1 MAPVSLT
8 GFAPVRAAPPRFALQ
23 SPRPDIMQAAGTATA
38 ALMAPGVVSGPAYSY
53 APQADVADLPID
65 RDYHAARIE
74 DFEAAEDASRKMR
87 ERAERDVD
95 YYDNKQLTEEQFRE
109 LERRGQPPVTLN
121 MIRQKVDYL
130 LGLEKTS
137 RTKPRALPR
146 TRRHEQD
153 AFAVGD
159 ALQYVSDDNRYHQ
172 VRSRVWKDI
181 LTAGWG
187 GLEVVAEPV
196 QNPQDGMPSHRIV
209 FRQSKWD
216 RMWWDGHSA
225 EEDFNDANHRGLVR
239 WMDRKDAVREYG
251 AGAEK
256 VFDETIQIG
265 MIGGTFDDRPK
276 TTTWIEQGKR
286 RRIRVVQEYFRDDDG
301 QWHFCEF
308 TKGGILKAGVSPWR
322 NERGETI
329 HPYEW
334 CSGYVDRENNRY
346 GVIRDLIDPQDEIN
360 KRRSKALW
368 HFTQRQTFSTPEAR
382 GDGSVNELRR
392 QLARPDGHIALG
404 AGAKWGEN
412 FGIIPTNDQAQG
424 NIELLQQAMQVFEVM
439 GPNAAMMGL
448 KKGDL
453 SGRSVL
459 AQQQGGQ
466 IQQGTLTDTLTDLDI
481 GAFTKAW
488 FQIRAHWTA
497 ETWVRVTDDER
508 NIKWVGFNQPALEP
522 VMQPVFDP
530 AVPGSMG
537 QEPVMGPDGQ
547 PLMQPVMDPMTG
559 QPVLQNNV
567 AEMMVDI
574 IIDPAPDSVTIMD
587 EQFALL
593 LQLKQVDVNNE
604 IPLIALV
611 QAMPNLRNK
620 ADILKALQERQQ
632 QGPNPI
638 QLQAAQ
644 LDMQDK
650 AAGVAHK
657 AAQADHQR
665 ALASR
670 IEQEIGHAQDEHEAS
685 YAMGTGGFAPPA
697 PQRPQGFGA

>member
-1 MAPVSLT
+1 MPLSPVTL
-8 GFAPVRAAPPRFALQ
+8 APPRYARQ
-23 SPRPDIMQAAGTATA
+23 SPRPDMLQAAGTAAA
-38 ALMAPGVVSGPAYSY
+38 ALAAPGLVAKPAYAY
-53 APQADVADLPID
+53 APQAGAGGPAELTID

-74 DFEAAEDASRKMR
+74 EFEAAEDASRKMR

-95 YYDNKQLTEEQFRE
+95 YYDNKQLTEAEFRE

-146 TRRHEQD
+146 TRRHEND

-159 ALQYVSDDNRYHQ
+159 ALQYVADDNRYHQ
-172 VRSRVWKDI
+172 LRSRVWKDI

-187 GLEVVAEPV
+187 GLEVVAEEVPLV
-196 QNPQDGMPSHRIV
+196 HEGIPTHRIV
-209 FRQSKWD
+209 FRQCKWD
-216 RMWWDGHSA
+216 RMWWDAHSA
-225 EEDFNDANHRGLVR
+225 EEDFADANHKGLVR
-239 WMDRKDAVREYG
+239 WMDRKDAIREYG
-251 AGAEK
+251 EGAEA
-256 VFDETIQIG
+256 VFDETVELG

-276 TTTWIEQGKR
+276 TTTWIESGRR

-301 QWHFCEF
+301 AWHFCEF

-334 CSGYVDRENNRY
+334 RSAYVDRENSRY
-346 GVIRDLIDPQDEIN
+346 GTIRDLIDPQDEIN

-382 GDGSVNELRR
+382 GDAPVNELRR

-404 AGAKWGEN
+404 PGAVWGQN
-412 FGIIPTNDQAQG
+412 FGIIPTDDQAQG
-424 NIELLQQAMQVFEVM
+424 NISLLQQAMQVFEVM
-439 GPNAAMMGL
+439 GPNAAMMGV

-488 FQIRAHWTA
+488 FQIREHWTA

-508 NIKWVGFNQPALEP
+508 NLRWVGLNMPRTQPVL
-522 VMQPVFDP
+522 QPVFDP
-530 AVPGSMG
+530 QAPGSMG
-537 QEPVMGPDGQ
+537 QQPVIGPDGQ
-547 PLMQPVMDPMTG
+547 PLMEPVIDPQTG
-559 QPVLQNNV
+559 MPVLQNNV

-574 IIDPAPDSVTIMD
+574 IIDPAPDSATILD
-587 EQFALL
+587 EQFGLL
-593 LQLKQVDVNNE
+593 LQLKQADRNNE

-632 QGPNPI
+632 QPPNPM
-638 QLQAAQ
+638 QVQAAQ
-644 LDMQDK
+644 LEIQNK
-650 AAGVAHK
+650 AANAQRT

-665 ALASR
+665 ALATR
-670 IEQEIGHAQDEHEAS
+670 IEQEIGHAQDQHEAS
-685 YAMGTGGFAPPA
+685 YAMGTGSFAPLQP
-697 PQRPQGFGA
+697 PQQPQGF